1 MNKKSVLVVSNPET
15 IKPDFLQW
23 ISDTD
28 TFDMTFADTQEQAIE
43 LSSQQL
49 FDLVIIDK
57 TDAEVNVKKLGKILP
72 ILNSE
77 VLLVGY
83 EGESSEKIEEKI
95 RMSIVMETI
104 DENCKVMQ
112 LTYKGSHV
120 WRPVGMWSWGQIHH
134 AFKWVEVVIQPME
147 S

>member
-57 TDAEVNVKKLGKILP
+57 TDAEVNVRKLGKILP

-83 EGESSEKIEEKI
+83 EGEPSEKIEEKI
-95 RMSIVMETI
+95 RLAFDYRKFKRLQKMMILDSSTRQPR
-104 DENCKVMQ
+104 NNG
-112 LTYKGSHV
+112 LTPFSLN
-120 WRPVGMWSWGQIHH
+120 
-134 AFKWVEVVIQPME
+134 
-147 S
+147 

>member
-1 MNKKSVLVVSNPET
+1 LINTGITLNKKKGSRMNKKSVLVVSNPET

-43 LSSQQL
+43 FSSQQL

-95 RMSIVMETI
+95 RLAFDYRKFKRLQNMIFFY
-104 DENCKVMQ
+104 
-112 LTYKGSHV
+112 LTT
-120 WRPVGMWSWGQIHH
+120 R
-134 AFKWVEVVIQPME
+134 QPRNNGLTPF
-147 S
+147 SLN

>member
-1 MNKKSVLVVSNPET
+1 LINTGITLNKKKGSRMNKKSVLVVSNPET

-95 RMSIVMETI
+95 RLAFDYRKFKRLQKMMILDSSTRQPK
-104 DENCKVMQ
+104 NNG
-112 LTYKGSHV
+112 LTPFSLN
-120 WRPVGMWSWGQIHH
+120 
-134 AFKWVEVVIQPME
+134 
-147 S
+147 

>member
-43 LSSQQL
+43 FSSQQL

-95 RMSIVMETI
+95 RLAFDYRKFKRLQKMMILDSSTRQPK
-104 DENCKVMQ
+104 NNG
-112 LTYKGSHV
+112 LTPFSLN
-120 WRPVGMWSWGQIHH
+120 
-134 AFKWVEVVIQPME
+134 
-147 S
+147 

>member
-1 MNKKSVLVVSNPET
+1 LINTGITLNKKKGSRMNKKSVLVVSNPET

-49 FDLVIIDK
+49 FDLVILDK

-95 RMSIVMETI
+95 RLAFDYRKFKRLQKMMILDSSTRQPK
-104 DENCKVMQ
+104 NNG
-112 LTYKGSHV
+112 LTPFSLN
-120 WRPVGMWSWGQIHH
+120 
-134 AFKWVEVVIQPME
+134 
-147 S
+147 